1 MSRVMETFGVMIYG
15 RMEYAE
21 NSAVQGDA
29 ALIVAG
35 T

>member
-1 MSRVMETFGVMIYG
+1 MSRVMETFGLSI
-15 RMEYAE
+15 
-21 NSAVQGDA
+21 AVQGDA